1 LAPPGWGPFAAWIT
15 GWSNWLTQVTGA
27 PSVDYALSAMVLAAA
42 SIMNP
47 EYQPTNYQ
55 TFLLTVLVMIIHAC
69 ISSMPTLWIANFNS
83 YGSTLNMI
91 CLIVVV
97 IVIPASVTG
106 SDTSPKFQPS
116 SQVWSIQNG
125 TDWPDGIAVL
135 MSFLAIIW
143 TMSGYGMTPPV
154 FEFHRRGLTFF
165 RRSLPSLRGV

>member
-1 LAPPGWGPFAAWIT
+1 
-15 GWSNWLTQVTGA
+15 
-27 PSVDYALSAMVLAAA
+27 MVLAAA